1 MATLENAR
9 YHLGGI
15 PTSEHSNEDRHFVLE
30 GDNFKAFAVF
40 DGHDGPR
47 AAGFASHYFMEYFN
61 TDSWKTLARASPET
75 QKDTIPLALKEFFKA
90 TEKEFFMSI
99 RSVIE
104 EKRTLQAIIPP
115 VSSQYGF

>member
-1 MATLENAR
+1 
-9 YHLGGI
+9 
-15 PTSEHSNEDRHFVLE
+15 V
-30 GDNFKAFAVF
+30 FAVF

-47 AAGFASHYFMEYFN
+47 AAGFASHYFMEYFS
-61 TDSWKTLARASPET
+61 TDSWKTLARASPEA
-75 QKDTIPLALKEFFKA
+75 QKENIPLALKEFFKA

-115 VSSQYGF
+115 VSSQ